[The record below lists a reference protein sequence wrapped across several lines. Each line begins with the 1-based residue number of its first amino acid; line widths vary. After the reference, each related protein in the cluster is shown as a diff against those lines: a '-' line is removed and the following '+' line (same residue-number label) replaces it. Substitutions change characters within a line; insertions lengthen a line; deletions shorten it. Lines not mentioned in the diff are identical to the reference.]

1 MIDKINEELDQIDET
16 LIELEDEL
24 EMEISRVIALKN
36 SIDPELIEDLEK
48 IEEGLYVEVKMIN
61 ETKKNI
67 EIVINEF
74 KNKNGSKRKVEMVD
88 SKEIQKYVAE
98 VDKFKKRSEKLAK
111 QLIIANEE
119 IEEMNSKMEKEL
131 KKRESKMKSD
141 LINTLQDRDRNVNE
155 KLMKAKRREDQLK
168 GELEG
173 LKNQGPSSSEEVARM
188 KVFFDKK
195 IRNIK
200 DSMSKESRRREREI
214 AKKAIVAYNKKK
226 EKIYNAAIKDA
237 LVMENRPEEVDEILA
252 ALRNTLALA
261 EDVYGPENFFLCGGC
276 GEAVHISQNI
286 CSNCNAKFDI

>member
-155 KLMKAKRREDQLK
+155 KLMKAKRLEDQLK

-173 LKNQGPSSSEEVARM
+173 LKNQGPSGSEEVARM

-226 EKIYNAAIKDA
+226 EKIYNAVIKDA

-252 ALRNTLALA
+252 ALRNILALA

-276 GEAVHISQNI
+276 GEAVHISQNK

>member
-1 MIDKINEELDQIDET
+1 MINEINDQLDQIDQT

-24 EMEISRVIALKN
+24 EMEISRVISLKN

-67 EIVINEF
+67 EIVINTF
-74 KNKNGSKRKVEMVD
+74 KREDGSKRNVEMVD

-131 KKRESKMKSD
+131 KKSESKMKSD
-141 LINTLQDRDRNVNE
+141 LINTLQDKERNINE
-155 KLMKAKRREDQLK
+155 KLMEAKRREEKLVS
-168 GELEG
+168 ELEA
-173 LKNQGPSSSEEVARM
+173 LKNKDIGGSEEVGRM

-200 DSMSKESRRREREI
+200 DSLSKEATRREREI

-226 EKIYNAAIKDA
+226 EKIYNTVIKDA
-237 LVMENRPEEVDEILA
+237 LVMEDRPAEVDEILTT
-252 ALRNTLALA
+252 LRNILNLA

-276 GEAVHISQNI
+276 GEAVHISQNK
-286 CSNCNAKFDI
+286 CPNCNAKFEI

>member
-1 MIDKINEELDQIDET
+1 MIDEIHDQLDQIDQI
-16 LIELEDEL
+16 LIELEEEL
-24 EMEISRVIALKN
+24 EMEISRVISLKN

-74 KNKNGSKRKVEMVD
+74 KEEDGSKRNVEMVD

-119 IEEMNSKMEKEL
+119 IEEMNSKMEREV
-131 KKRESKMKSD
+131 KKRETKMKSD
-141 LINTLQDRDRNVNE
+141 LINTLQDKDRDING
-155 KLMKAKRREDQLK
+155 KLMKAKRREEQLVS
-168 GELEG
+168 ELQG
-173 LKNQGPSSSEEVARM
+173 LKNKDASGSEEVGRM

-200 DSMSKESRRREREI
+200 DSMSKEARRREREI

-226 EKIYNAAIKDA
+226 EKIYTAALKDA
-237 LVMENRPEEVDEILA
+237 LVMENRPAEVDEILA
-252 ALRNTLALA
+252 SLRNILNLA
-261 EDVYGPENFFLCGGC
+261 EDVYSSENFFLCGGC
-276 GEAVHISQNI
+276 GEAVHISQNNGP
-286 CSNCNAKFDI
+286 NCYA